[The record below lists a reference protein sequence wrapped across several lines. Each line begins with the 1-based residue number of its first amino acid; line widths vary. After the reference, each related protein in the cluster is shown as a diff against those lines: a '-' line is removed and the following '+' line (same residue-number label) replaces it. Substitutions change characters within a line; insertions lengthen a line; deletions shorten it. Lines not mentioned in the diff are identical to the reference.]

1 MTGGAAARLV
11 VGAAVVA
18 GLVRAAWAFGASVA
32 GEVGMDSPLRVAWL
46 PVLLVGLAAGVVT
59 WSRPARGD
67 RVAPLAAAAVGAAAG
82 LAWARATWPEG
93 VVTLAAFLL
102 AAGAVAA
109 GRRSP
114 DASPRGPRRGPD
126 LPRGPA
132 PLPDE
137 DPPSLG

>member
-1 MTGGAAARLV
+1 MTGATAARLL

-32 GEVGMDSPLRVAWL
+32 GELGMDSPLRVAWF
-46 PVLLVGLAAGVVT
+46 PVLLVGLGAGLVT

-67 RVAPLAAAAVGAAAG
+67 RVAPLVAAAVGAAAG
-82 LAWARATWPEG
+82 LAWARTTWPEG
-93 VVTLAAFLL
+93 LVTLAAFLL
-102 AAGAVAA
+102 LAGSVAA

-114 DASPRGPRRGPD
+114 DASLRGPRRGSD

-132 PLPDE
+132 PLPDD
-137 DPPSLG
+137 DPPRVG